1 MKKSLKGLIIL
12 YISALFI
19 PLLAYGEKVVKEDAL
34 DSYSLLIWGLNYIY
48 GNDSLGISMDKE
60 KGIALVRRSAEQGQA
75 DAQAYIGSCYN
86 EGGDCVSQD
95 YAQAV
100 YWLRKAAEQG
110 QAEAQYNLGRVY
122 YLGDGV
128 SVDKR
133 QAVYWWRKA
142 AEQGQADAIE
152 LLKKVCLE

>member
-34 DSYSLLIWGLNYIY
+34 DSYSLFILGLNYIY

-75 DAQAYIGSCYN
+75 EAQYN
-86 EGGDCVSQD
+86 LGFSYYQGNGVSQD

-110 QAEAQYNLGRVY
+110 QAAAQYNLGFSY
-122 YLGDGV
+122 CQGDGV
-128 SVDKR
+128 SQDYV

>member
-34 DSYSLLIWGLNYIY
+34 DSYSLFILGLNYIY

-75 DAQAYIGSCYN
+75 DAQAYIGSCYYYQGN
-86 EGGDCVSQD
+86 GVSQD

-110 QAEAQYNLGRVY
+110 QA
-122 YLGDGV
+122 
-128 SVDKR
+128 
-133 QAVYWWRKA
+133 
-142 AEQGQADAIE
+142 DAIE